1 MSTAILKKKEIY
13 MFKILSIDGGGAKTL
28 LSIYIILEIEK
39 LLEQN
44 KIESEFPKFDL
55 YAGTSAGSIVASAL
69 AIHKSPEEI
78 ATIFEKFAP
87 KVFSNKKNNCLGS
100 LGSQYSTKVLNENL
114 KETFKDITFNDVYYK
129 YQSRLLIPVAGI
141 DPIEPKMLKTPH
153 NTCFVRDGNISLH
166 DAITS
171 SSSAPPFFDPHYFC
185 LNHNDSSTGK
195 KDMFCTDGGL
205 YMCNPSLAALIEVPK
220 YISNNC
226 SEKNN
231 FRNLDN
237 IKILSIANIT
247 NPISYP
253 YKKKKNW
260 GLLKGWEN
268 LKLIESIMEMQKMN
282 VDYQMSFL
290 LNDET
295 KYLRLKHT
303 CIETIALDCDTNKFK
318 AQFKEMAKKVIKC
331 NESKIIKFFEEK

>member
-1 MSTAILKKKEIY
+1 
-13 MFKILSIDGGGAKTL
+13 MFKILSIDGGGTKTL
-28 LSIYIILEIEK
+28 LSIYIIQEIEK
-39 LLEQN
+39 LL
-44 KIESEFPKFDL
+44 KIENRFPKFDL

-114 KETFKDITFNDVYYK
+114 KETFKDITFNDVYNKYK
-129 YQSRLLIPVAGI
+129 SRLLIPVAAI
-141 DPIEPKMLKTPH
+141 DTIKPMMLKTPH
-153 NTCFVRDGNISLH
+153 HEDFRRDGNIYLH

-185 LNHNDSSTGK
+185 LNNNDASIDK

-220 YISNNC
+220 YISNDC
-226 SEKNN
+226 SETNN

-247 NPISYP
+247 NPISYQ
-253 YKKKKNW
+253 YKNKKNW
-260 GLLKGWEN
+260 GLLFGWKMK
-268 LKLIESIMEMQKMN
+268 KLIEAIMEMQKVN
-282 VDYQMSFL
+282 VHYQMSFL

-295 KYLRLKHT
+295 KYLRLEHN
-303 CIETIALDCDTNKFK
+303 CNETIPLDCNIDEYKPKFK
-318 AQFKEMAKKVIKC
+318 KMAKEVIKF
-331 NESKIIKFFEEK
+331 NESKIINFFKEK